1 MKLATKISAGY
12 LLLIGLMLLALVY
25 QASIIFSLSSASE
38 QLSHVNFQAAH
49 LTYELRQDISLIEE
63 FTQKFFVS
71 KDKDFRKSMRRMK
84 SRFAQDLDQL
94 GDLSLSKAE
103 AGKVRELEEAW
114 DDYSKNTHTPAEEAD
129 WPPSEDQLLDAHLKY
144 LKDLEEHVGELTQV
158 IEDSVLIT
166 VTRASVAG
174 RQADRNSLVAVGLA
188 VVLGFALCVPII
200 RSISSRL
207 ERLTQGTREI
217 AKGNFE
223 YRLYQDGSD
232 EFGRLAVDFNSMAR
246 RLSELDRMK
255 KDFFSYVSHELKTPL
270 GSIHETIRLLLDR
283 IPGPLVEKQERLLK
297 LNLLSAERLSA
308 MIGNLLDMSRI
319 EAGMMQ
325 YEFGNHDLVTLAER
339 TRAEFEPKLR
349 EKGVQI
355 RTSFPEEEVRV
366 RCDEIRLRQVIEN
379 LLDNALK
386 FSPQGS
392 RIGLNVRR
400 ADDVPDSERQ
410 GQRNGDFVTL
420 DVSDRGPGV
429 PDRYKESI
437 FDQFSQISGGKK
449 VTGQGAGLGLAICRN
464 IVDSHGGRIW
474 VQDHSG
480 GGTVFSVLLARVRQ
494 SS

>member
-12 LLLIGLMLLALVY
+12 LILIGLMLSALVY
-25 QASIIFSLSSASE
+25 QASIIFSLNSMSE
-38 QLSHVNFQAAH
+38 KLSQVNFQAAH
-49 LTYELRQDISLIEE
+49 LVYQLKQDLSLSKE
-63 FTQKFFVS
+63 FTQKFFVTR
-71 KDKDFRKSMRRMK
+71 DGAFRQEMNRAKG
-84 SRFAQDLDQL
+84 RFAEDLDRL

-103 AGKVRELEEAW
+103 AGKVRELDEVW
-114 DDYSKNTHTPAEEAD
+114 DEYSRDTFTPAAE
-129 WPPSEDQLLDAHLKY
+129 SEFSPAENKLLDSHLEYLDDLDQLA
-144 LKDLEEHVGELTQV
+144 EETIQV
-158 IEDSVLIT
+158 IEESILAT
-166 VTRASVAG
+166 VQQAGRAG
-174 RQADRNSLVAVGLA
+174 RQADKHSLTAVGLA
-188 VVLGFALCVPII
+188 VLLGLVICVPII

-207 ERLTQGTREI
+207 DRLTQGTREI

-223 YRLYQDGSD
+223 YRIYEDGSD
-232 EFGRLAVDFNSMAR
+232 EFGQLAAEFNSMAR
-246 RLSELDRMK
+246 RLSEQDRVK

-283 IPGPLVEKQERLLK
+283 IPGPLEEKQERLLK
-297 LNLLSAERLSA
+297 LNLKSAERLSA
-308 MIGNLLDMSRI
+308 MIGNLLDLSRI

-339 TRAEFEPKLR
+339 TLAEFEPKLR
-349 EKGVQI
+349 EKQVLI
-355 RTSFPEEEVRV
+355 RTSFPDEGVPV

-392 RIGLNVRR
+392 SIGLAIHNQDE
-400 ADDVPDSERQ
+400 APDA
-410 GQRNGDFVTL
+410 GAQRESNGGFVAL

-429 PDRYKESI
+429 PDRYKRSI
-437 FDQFSQISGGKK
+437 FDQFSQINGGKK
-449 VTGQGAGLGLAICRN
+449 GTGQGAGLGLAICRN

-480 GGTVFSVLLARVRQ
+480 GGTVFSVLLSRVRQ

>member
-12 LLLIGLMLLALVY
+12 LVLIGLMLLALVY
-25 QASIIFSLSSASE
+25 QASIIFTLSSASE
-38 QLSHVNFQAAH
+38 QLSHVNFKAAH

-71 KDKDFRKSMRRMK
+71 KDKDFREEMKRRKSEFK
-84 SRFAQDLDQL
+84 QDLDRL

-103 AGKVRELEEAW
+103 AGKVQELQEAW
-114 DDYSKNTHTPAEEAD
+114 DDYSKNTHTPVAEAD
-129 WPPSEDQLLDAHLKY
+129 WPPLEDKLLGAHLKH
-144 LKDLEEHVGELTQV
+144 LKGLDELAGEFIQV
-158 IEDSVLIT
+158 IEDSILIT
-166 VTRASVAG
+166 VTRASVAS
-174 RQADRNSLVAVGLA
+174 RQADTHSLIAVGLA
-188 VVLGFALCVPII
+188 VVLGLAICVPII

-232 EFGRLAVDFNSMAR
+232 EFGQLAVDFNSMAR

-283 IPGPLVEKQERLLK
+283 IPGPLEEKQERLLK
-297 LNLLSAERLSA
+297 LNLRSAERLSA

-325 YEFGNHDLVTLAER
+325 YAFGNHDLVTLAER
-339 TRAEFEPKLR
+339 TVAEFEPKLR
-349 EKGVQI
+349 EKEVLI
-355 RTSFPEEEVRV
+355 RTSFPEEGVRV

-386 FSPQGS
+386 FSPRGS
-392 RIGLNVRR
+392 SIGLAIHD
-400 ADDVPDSERQ
+400 ADEVSEIRKQ
-410 GQRNGDFVTL
+410 GERNGAFVTL

-429 PDRYKESI
+429 PDRYKQSI
-437 FDQFSQISGGKK
+437 FDQFSQINGSKKGK
-449 VTGQGAGLGLAICRN
+449 GQGTGLGLAICRN
-464 IVDSHGGRIW
+464 IVDSHEGRIW
-474 VQDHSG
+474 ARDHSG
-480 GGTVFSVLLARVRQ
+480 GGAVFSVLLSRVPQ

>member
-1 MKLATKISAGY
+1 MEA
-12 LLLIGLMLLALVY
+12 
-25 QASIIFSLSSASE
+25 
-38 QLSHVNFQAAH
+38 AAH
-49 LTYELRQDISLIEE
+49 LTYELRQDIALIEE

-71 KDKDFRKSMRRMK
+71 KDDDFRQEMKRRK
-84 SRFAQDLDQL
+84 SRFAQDLDRL

-114 DDYSKNTHTPAEEAD
+114 DDYSKNTFTPAAEAD
-129 WPPSEDQLLDAHLKY
+129 WPPSEDQLLDAHLGY
-144 LKDLEEHVGELTQV
+144 LEGLEEHVGELLQV
-158 IEDSVLIT
+158 IEDSILIT
-166 VTRASVAG
+166 VTRASVSS
-174 RQADRNSLVAVGLA
+174 RQADTHSLIAVGLA
-188 VVLGFALCVPII
+188 VVLGFAICVPII

-223 YRLYQDGSD
+223 YRLYQDGTD
-232 EFGRLAVDFNSMAR
+232 EFGQLAADFNRMAR

-283 IPGPLVEKQERLLK
+283 IPGPLEEKQERLLK

-308 MIGNLLDMSRI
+308 MIGNLLDLSRI

-355 RTSFPEEEVRV
+355 RTVFPEEGVPV

-392 RIGLNVRR
+392 SIGLAVRQ
-400 ADDVPDSERQ
+400 ADEVPDIEKQGERK
-410 GQRNGDFVTL
+410 GDFVTL

-437 FDQFSQISGGKK
+437 FDQFRQINGGKK
-449 VTGQGAGLGLAICRN
+449 VKGQGAGLGLAICRN

-480 GGTVFSVLLARVRQ
+480 GGTVFSVLLVRVRQ

>member
-1 MKLATKISAGY
+1 MKLATKISAGF
-12 LLLIGLMLLALVY
+12 LVLIGVMLLALVH
-25 QASIIFSLSSASE
+25 QASIIFSLHSVSE

-49 LTYELRQDISLIEE
+49 LGYQMKQDLSLIEE
-63 FTQKFFVS
+63 FTQKFFVAR
-71 KDKDFRKSMRRMK
+71 DEGFREKMK
-84 SRFAQDLDQL
+84 SWKSQFTQDLNRL
-94 GDLSLSKAE
+94 GSLSLSKAE
-103 AGKVRELEEAW
+103 AGKVQEIEEAW
-114 DDYSKNTHTPAEEAD
+114 DDYTRNTSTQAADAESD
-129 WPPSEDQLLDAHLKY
+129 PSEDELLAHHLEYLADLNQLVED
-144 LKDLEEHVGELTQV
+144 TIQV
-158 IEDSVLIT
+158 IEDSILAT
-166 VTRASVAG
+166 VQQAGRSG
-174 RQADRNSLVAVGLA
+174 RQADWNSLAAVGLA
-188 VVLGFALCVPII
+188 VLLGAAICVPIV

-207 ERLTQGTREI
+207 DRLTKGTREI

-232 EFGRLAVDFNSMAR
+232 EFGQLATDFNSMAR
-246 RLSELDRMK
+246 RLSELDRVK

-283 IPGPLVEKQERLLK
+283 IPGPLEEKQERLLK

-325 YEFGNHDLVTLAER
+325 YEFGHHDLVTLAER

-349 EKGVQI
+349 GKGVQI
-355 RTSFPEEEVRV
+355 RTSFPDEGVRV

-392 RIGLNVRR
+392 SIGLAVRR
-400 ADDVPDSERQ
+400 ANEVPAIGKQAE
-410 GQRNGDFVTL
+410 RNGDFVTL

-437 FDQFSQISGGKK
+437 FDQFSQINGSKKGK
-449 VTGQGAGLGLAICRN
+449 GQGAGLGLAICRN

-480 GGTVFSVLLARVRQ
+480 GGTVFSVLLSRVPE